1 LLTLSTEMKAAEKK
15 ALERALK
22 HCKGNRSLVARLL
35 NVSRSTLYNKLQEH
49 GLL

>member
-1 LLTLSTEMKAAEKK
+1 MKAAEKK

-22 HCKGNRSLVARLL
+22 SAKGNRSLAARLL
-35 NVSRSTLYNKLQEH
+35 DLSRSTLYAKLQEH